1 MLLHFMD
8 KETWVPERCRGLSRS
23 PEPEPVGGRA
33 GSAPGGGLQIQS
45 LCSPP
50 SLPLILPA
58 LPAQGP
64 SKCFAGLPRPWRWAH
79 WKGLEWQVRCGSSGR
94 AQTLNFSCSHR

>member
-8 KETWVPERCRGLSRS
+8 KETWVPERCRGLS
-23 PEPEPVGGRA
+23 PEPGARGWESRIR
-33 GSAPGGGLQIQS
+33 SRRRLQIQS
-45 LCSPP
+45 LCSLP

-79 WKGLEWQVRCGSSGR
+79 WKGLEWRVRCGSSGR